1 MSKQAKF
8 GLLWHIGWD
17 TVSMKWLIGSEA
29 ILSARSRIGEFSG
42 SFSSIQFCH
51 AGSFLLI
58 RSGRSLKVTLL
69 FFENRWLDRALRFD
83 HVLASIHE
91 NCLALS
97 SFAPLLLLTR
107 IGHHV
112 ASAYSLWSGFLIKP
126 LAWNFILSFSKSP
139 RLIYL

>member
-8 GLLWHIGWD
+8 ALLWHIGWD

-29 ILSARSRIGEFSG
+29 ILSARSGIGEFSG

-83 HVLASIHE
+83 YVLTSIHE

-97 SFAPLLLLTR
+97 SFTPAPAFNKNWTLCGISLPSSIR
-107 IGHHV
+107 IFNE
-112 ASAYSLWSGFLIKP
+112 AISL
-126 LAWNFILSFSKSP
+126 NVILCFSESP
-139 RLIYL
+139 QMIYL